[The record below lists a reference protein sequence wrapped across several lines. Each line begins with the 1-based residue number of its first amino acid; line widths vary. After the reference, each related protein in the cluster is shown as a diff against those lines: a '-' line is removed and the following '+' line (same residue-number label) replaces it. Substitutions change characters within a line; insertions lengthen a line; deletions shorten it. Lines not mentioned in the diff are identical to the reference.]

1 MTQDVMFY
9 ILPNSSI
16 TDYCSAI
23 FVNEVKFDKNVKGW
37 LVQSCYA
44 DLKNKELKYENIAV
58 QLLKN
63 SNRATKEQYQD
74 LLKLLQEKN
83 FELNV
88 LN

>member
-1 MTQDVMFY
+1 MKQDVMFY

-16 TDYCSAI
+16 TDYCSAV
-23 FVNEVKFDKNVKGW
+23 FVNETKFDKNIKGW
-37 LVQSCYA
+37 LVKSCYA
-44 DLKNKELKYENIAV
+44 DLKNKELKYENTSV

-74 LLKLLQEKN
+74 LLKLLKEN
-83 FELNV
+83 CYELNV